1 LTPDSYVE
9 TAKELYDAG
18 GEADECPPYMVIYE
32 TVHSICKEQ
41 RNIVDSGTD
50 LSVLSST
57 FGALPRLTEVGLS
70 FYEAI
75 ESDDAL
81 SWSFASDMIV
91 AEEESYEYHIR
102 AVSDAIESTRKSGVT
117 IHTISLS
124 EFNLPY
130 YSTWEVP
137 DLSTLSESLGKL
149 LESVQVLRLTRSNSP
164 LELLSHSALNLH
176 QLDMCHIVSKHNAL
190 EDFLETNKRSIRSVG
205 FHDVKI
211 AGSSQLGRLSE
222 LSSSVLCQMLNVPQS
237 TPCRAVDC
245 GCLLFRK
252 EGWRL
257 LLNDNHLQ
265 RSAGTSTKRKF
276 DEV

>member
-9 TAKELYDAG
+9 IAKELYDAG

-32 TVHSICKEQ
+32 TVRSICKEQ
-41 RNIVDSGTD
+41 RNIVDSGAD

-57 FGALPRLTEVGLS
+57 LGALPCLTEVGLS
-70 FYEAI
+70 FCEAI
-75 ESDDAL
+75 ESDNAL
-81 SWSFASDMIV
+81 LLSFASDMIV
-91 AEEESYEYHIR
+91 AEESYEYHIR
-102 AVSDAIESTRKSGVT
+102 VVSDAIQSARSSGVT

-124 EFNLPY
+124 GFDLPY
-130 YSTWEVP
+130 YHTWEVP

-149 LESVQVLRLTRSNSP
+149 LEAVQVLRLTHSNSP

-176 QLDMCHIVSKHNAL
+176 QFDMCHIVSKHNAL
-190 EDFLETNKRSIRSVG
+190 EDFLEANKRSIRSIG
-205 FHDVKI
+205 FHDVKLT
-211 AGSSQLGRLSE
+211 GSSQLGRLSE
-222 LSSSVLCQMLNVPQS
+222 LSSSMLCQMLNVPQS

-265 RSAGTSTKRKF
+265 RSAGTSTKRKS

>member
-1 LTPDSYVE
+1 ME
-9 TAKELYDAG
+9 TAKELYNAG

-32 TVHSICKEQ
+32 IVHSICKEQ

-57 FGALPRLTEVGLS
+57 LGALPCLTEVALS
-70 FYEAI
+70 FCEAI
-75 ESDDAL
+75 ESHNAML
-81 SWSFASDMIV
+81 LSFASDIILV
-91 AEEESYEYHIR
+91 EESYEYHMR
-102 AVSDAIESTRKSGVT
+102 VVSDALQSARSSGVT

-124 EFNLPY
+124 DFNLPY

-137 DLSTLSESLGKL
+137 DLRTLSESLRKL
-149 LESVQVLRLTRSNSP
+149 LESVPVLRLTRSKSP

-190 EDFLETNKRSIRSVG
+190 EDFLEANKRSIRSIG

-211 AGSSQLGRLSE
+211 TSSSRRAGLSK
-222 LSSSVLCQMLNVPQS
+222 LSSGMLCQMLNVPQS
-237 TPCRAVDC
+237 TPCRAVNC

-257 LLNDNHLQ
+257 LLNDNLQ
-265 RSAGTSTKRKF
+265 RSAGTLTKRKF